1 MYSIFYHREIKMSL
15 TRRQKEILDFIKQ
28 AILKEGFPPSIRE
41 IGEHFGIYP
50 RAVFDHIKALER
62 KGFVK
67 RSAAKSRAIEVR
79 EFMERIVQPDTRQ
92 VPLLGRVAAGGP
104 TLAVE
109 NIEAVMTVAKEWAGG
124 EEVFFLRVRGDS
136 MAPFILEGDLV
147 LVRSQ
152 PSADNGDVVVAL
164 LEDEATVK
172 RFYRENHHVVLKPD
186 NSRWETLRI
195 KRGSPGFRIVGKV
208 IGVYRRL

>member
-1 MYSIFYHREIKMSL
+1 MALTHRQ
-15 TRRQKEILDFIKQ
+15 REILDFIKQ
-28 AILKEGFPPSIRE
+28 SILKKGFPPSIRE

-50 RAVFDHIKALER
+50 RAAYDHIRALER
-62 KGFVK
+62 KGFV
-67 RSAAKSRAIEVR
+67 RRNTAKSRAIEVR
-79 EFMERIVQPDTRQ
+79 DFMERPIESKTRQ

-109 NIEAVMTVAKEWAGG
+109 NIETTVTVAREWAAG
-124 EEVFFLRVRGDS
+124 EEVFFLKVRGDS

-152 PSADNGDVVVAL
+152 ASADNGDVVVAL

-172 RFYRENHHVVLKPD
+172 RFYQENQDIVLKPE
-186 NSRWETLRI
+186 NPGWEKLRV
-195 KRGSPGFRIVGKV
+195 KKGMAGFRIIGKV
-208 IGVYRRL
+208 IGVYRKL

>member
-1 MYSIFYHREIKMSL
+1 MVL
-15 TRRQKEILDFIKQ
+15 TNRQKEILDFIKQ
-28 AILKEGFPPSIRE
+28 SIVKRGFPPSVRE

-50 RAVFDHIKALER
+50 RAAFDHLRALER
-62 KGFVK
+62 KGFLK
-67 RSAAKSRAIEVR
+67 RSAAKSRGIEVR
-79 EFMERIVQPDTRQ
+79 DFTEKPVEPDARQ

-109 NIEAVMTVAKEWAGG
+109 NIESIMNIPKGWAGG
-124 EEVFFLRVRGDS
+124 EEVFFLRVKGDS

-152 PSADNGDVVVAL
+152 ASADTGDVVVAL

-172 RFYRENHHVVLKPD
+172 RFYKENNHVVLKPD
-186 NSRWETLRI
+186 NSKWETLRI
-195 KRGSPGFRIVGKV
+195 KEGSRDFRLVGRV

>member
-1 MYSIFYHREIKMSL
+1 MVL
-15 TRRQKEILDFIKQ
+15 TNRQKEILNFIKQ
-28 AILKEGFPPSIRE
+28 SILKKGFPPSIRE

-50 RAVFDHIKALER
+50 RAAFDHVKALER
-62 KGFVK
+62 KGFLR
-67 RSAAKSRAIEVR
+67 RSMFKSRGIEVR
-79 EFMERIVQPDTRQ
+79 DFIERDVQSDARQ

-109 NIEAVMTVAKEWAGG
+109 NIEAVMSIPKGWAGA
-124 EEVFFLRVRGDS
+124 EEVFFLRVKGDS

-152 PSADNGDVVVAL
+152 ASADNGEVVVAL
-164 LEDEATVK
+164 LNDEATVK

-195 KRGSPGFRIVGKV
+195 KESSPSFRLIGKV

>member
-1 MYSIFYHREIKMSL
+1 MVL
-15 TRRQKEILDFIKQ
+15 TNRQKEILNFIKQ
-28 AILKEGFPPSIRE
+28 SILKKGFPPSIRE

-50 RAVFDHIKALER
+50 RAAFDHVKALER
-62 KGFVK
+62 KGFLR
-67 RSAAKSRAIEVR
+67 RSMFKSRGIEVR
-79 EFMERIVQPDTRQ
+79 DFIERDVQSDARQ

-109 NIEAVMTVAKEWAGG
+109 NIEAVMSIPKGWAGA
-124 EEVFFLRVRGDS
+124 EEVFFLRVKGDS

-152 PSADNGDVVVAL
+152 ASADNGEVVVAL
-164 LEDEATVK
+164 LDDEATVK

-195 KRGSPGFRIVGKV
+195 KESSPSFRLIGKV

>member
-1 MYSIFYHREIKMSL
+1 MVL
-15 TRRQKEILDFIKQ
+15 TNRQKEVLGYIKQ
-28 AILKEGFPPSIRE
+28 SVQKQGFPPSIRE

-50 RAVFDHIKALER
+50 RAAFDHVKALER

-67 RSAAKSRAIEVR
+67 RNAAKSRAIEVV
-79 EFMERIVQPDTRQ
+79 EFLERGVQPGTRS

-104 TLAVE
+104 VLAVE
-109 NIEAVMTVAKEWAGG
+109 NVEAMLTVAKEWAGE
-124 EEVFFLRVRGDS
+124 EEVFFLRVRGNS

-152 PSADNGDVVVAL
+152 TSAENGDVVVAL
-164 LEDEATVK
+164 IEDEATVK
-172 RFYRENHHVVLKPD
+172 RFYREDGHVLLKPE
-186 NSRWETLRI
+186 NPEWQTLRI
-195 KRGSPGFRIVGKV
+195 EAESPGLRIVGKV

>member
-1 MYSIFYHREIKMSL
+1 MAL
-15 TRRQKEILDFIKQ
+15 THRQKEILDFIKQ
-28 AILKEGFPPSIRE
+28 AILRNGFPPSIRE

-50 RAVFDHIKALER
+50 RAVFDHIRALER

-67 RSAAKSRAIEVR
+67 RSAAKSRAIEVL
-79 EFMERIVQPDTRQ
+79 ECMERDRGPETRQ

-104 TLAVE
+104 ILAVE
-109 NIEAVMTVAKEWAGG
+109 NIETMMTVAREWAGG
-124 EEVFFLRVRGDS
+124 GEVFFLQVRGDS
-136 MAPFILEGDLV
+136 MAPFILQGDLV

-152 PSADNGDVVVAL
+152 ASADNGDVVVAL

-186 NSRWETLRI
+186 NSRWETLRV
-195 KRGSPGFRIVGKV
+195 KEGEPGFRLAGKV
-208 IGVYRRL
+208 IGVYRKL

>member
-1 MYSIFYHREIKMSL
+1 MAL
-15 TRRQKEILDFIKQ
+15 TRRQKEILDFIKRF
-28 AILKEGFPPSIRE
+28 ILRKGFPPSIRE
-41 IGEHFGIYP
+41 IGEHFSIYP
-50 RAVFDHIKALER
+50 RAAFDHIKALER

-67 RSAAKSRAIEVR
+67 RTEAKSRGIEVR
-79 EFMERIVQPDTRQ
+79 EFMERSLQPDTRQ

-104 TLAVE
+104 ILAVE
-109 NIEAVMTVAKEWAGG
+109 NVDATISIPREWAGG

-152 PSADNGDVVVAL
+152 TSADNGDVVVAL

-172 RFYRENHHVVLKPD
+172 RFHRENRHILLKPE
-186 NSRWETLRI
+186 NPRWETLRV
-195 KRGSPGFRIVGKV
+195 KEGASECRIIGKV
-208 IGVYRRL
+208 VGVYRRL

>member
-1 MYSIFYHREIKMSL
+1 MTL
-15 TRRQKEILDFIKQ
+15 TRRQKEVLDFIKQ
-28 AILKEGFPPSIRE
+28 AILNEGFPPSIRE

-50 RAVFDHIKALER
+50 RAVFDHIRALER

-67 RSAAKSRAIEVR
+67 RSMSKSRGIEVR
-79 EFMERIVQPDTRQ
+79 DFIERNIQPDTRQ
-92 VPLLGRVAAGGP
+92 VPLLGRVSAGGP

-109 NIEAVMTVAKEWAGG
+109 NIETIVTISREWARG
-124 EEVFFLRVRGDS
+124 EEVFFLRVKGDS

-152 PSADNGDVVVAL
+152 ASVDSGNVVVAL

-172 RFYRENHHVVLKPD
+172 RFYRENQHVLLKPD
-186 NSRWETLRI
+186 NPHWQTLRI
-195 KRGSPGFRIVGKV
+195 KKGSPDFRIVGKV

>member
-1 MYSIFYHREIKMSL
+1 MAL
-15 TRRQKEILDFIKQ
+15 TDRQRQILDFIKQ
-28 AILKEGFPPSIRE
+28 SILKRGFPPSIRE

-50 RAVFDHIKALER
+50 RAAFDHVKALER

-67 RSAAKSRAIEVR
+67 RSAAKSRGIKVR
-79 EFMERIVQPDTRQ
+79 DFMERDVQPEARQ

-104 TLAVE
+104 ILAVE
-109 NIEAVMTVAKEWAGG
+109 NIESIMSIPKGWAPG
-124 EEVFFLRVRGDS
+124 EEIFFLRVKGDS

-152 PSADNGDVVVAL
+152 ASADNGEIVVAM

-172 RFYRENHHVVLKPD
+172 RFYRENRHVVLEPENPTWK
-186 NSRWETLRI
+186 TLRI
-195 KRGSPGFRIVGKV
+195 KEGAPGVRIIGKV

>member
-1 MYSIFYHREIKMSL
+1 MGL
-15 TRRQKEILDFIKQ
+15 TRRQKEVLEFIKQ
-28 AILKEGFPPSIRE
+28 SIVRQGFPPSIRE
-41 IGEHFGIYP
+41 IGAHFGIYP
-50 RAVFDHIKALER
+50 RAAFDHIRALER
-62 KGFVK
+62 KGFLK
-67 RSAAKSRAIEVR
+67 RSVAKSRAIEVR
-79 EFMERIVQPDTRQ
+79 EFMERDVQPETRQ
-92 VPLLGRVAAGGP
+92 VPLLGRVTAGGP

-109 NIEAVMTVAKEWAGG
+109 NIEATVTVAKEWARG

-152 PSADNGDVVVAL
+152 TSADNGDVVVAL

-172 RFYRENHHVVLKPD
+172 RFFRENHHVLLKPD
-186 NSRWETLRI
+186 NPHWETLRI
-195 KRGSPGFRIVGKV
+195 REGSPGLRIVGKA

>member
-1 MYSIFYHREIKMSL
+1 MVL
-15 TRRQKEILDFIKQ
+15 TNRQKEILNFIKQ
-28 AILKEGFPPSIRE
+28 SILKKGFPPSIRE

-50 RAVFDHIKALER
+50 RAAFDHVKALER
-62 KGFVK
+62 KGFLR
-67 RSAAKSRAIEVR
+67 RSMFKSRGIEVR
-79 EFMERIVQPDTRQ
+79 DFIERDVQPDARQ

-109 NIEAVMTVAKEWAGG
+109 NIEAVMSIPKGWAGA
-124 EEVFFLRVRGDS
+124 EEVFFLRVKGDS

-152 PSADNGDVVVAL
+152 ASADNGEVVVAL
-164 LEDEATVK
+164 LDDEATVK

-195 KRGSPGFRIVGKV
+195 KESSPSFRLIGKV

>member
-1 MYSIFYHREIKMSL
+1 MALTHRQ
-15 TRRQKEILDFIKQ
+15 REILDFIKQ
-28 AILKEGFPPSIRE
+28 SILKKGFPPSIRE

-50 RAVFDHIKALER
+50 RAAYDHIRALER

-67 RSAAKSRAIEVR
+67 RNTAKSRAIEVR
-79 EFMERIVQPDTRQ
+79 DFMERPIESNTRQ

-109 NIEAVMTVAKEWAGG
+109 NIETTVTVAREWAAG

-136 MAPFILEGDLV
+136 MAPFILAGDLV

-152 PSADNGDVVVAL
+152 ASADNGDVVVAL

-172 RFYRENHHVVLKPD
+172 RFYQENQDIVLKPE
-186 NSRWETLRI
+186 NPGWETLRV
-195 KRGSPGFRIVGKV
+195 KKSTSGFRIIGKV
-208 IGVYRRL
+208 IGVYRKL

>member
-1 MYSIFYHREIKMSL
+1 MVL
-15 TRRQKEILDFIKQ
+15 TNRQKEILNFIKQ
-28 AILKEGFPPSIRE
+28 SILKKGFPPSIRE

-50 RAVFDHIKALER
+50 RAAFDHVKALER
-62 KGFVK
+62 KGFLR
-67 RSAAKSRAIEVR
+67 RSMFKSRGIEVR
-79 EFMERIVQPDTRQ
+79 DFIERDVQSDARQ

-109 NIEAVMTVAKEWAGG
+109 NIEAVMSIPKGWAGA
-124 EEVFFLRVRGDS
+124 EEVFFLRVKGDS

-152 PSADNGDVVVAL
+152 ASADNGEVVVAL
-164 LEDEATVK
+164 LDDEATVK
-172 RFYRENHHVVLKPD
+172 RLYRENHHVVLKPD

-195 KRGSPGFRIVGKV
+195 KESSPSFRVIGKV

>member
-1 MYSIFYHREIKMSL
+1 MAL
-15 TRRQKEILDFIKQ
+15 TRRQRQILDYIKDSV
-28 AILKEGFPPSIRE
+28 ATKGFPPSVRE

-50 RAVFDHIKALER
+50 RAAFDHIRALER
-62 KGFVK
+62 KGFV
-67 RSAAKSRAIEVR
+67 RRGAAKSRAIEVLDFT
-79 EFMERIVQPDTRQ
+79 EKEVQPYTRQ

-104 TLAVE
+104 ILAVE
-109 NIEAVMTVAKEWAGG
+109 NIEATITVAQEWAGS
-124 EEVFFLRVRGDS
+124 EEVFFLRVKGDS

-164 LEDEATVK
+164 LDDEATVK
-172 RFYRENHHVVLKPD
+172 RFYRENRHIVLRPD
-186 NSRWETLRI
+186 NPRWEILRI
-195 KRGSPGFRIVGKV
+195 RENTPTFRVVGKV